1 MACLYCE
8 LCWLWSGVFLVLL
21 IIVIFQRAARA
32 SRDACWRRLHGSVA
46 CEVADGVVV
55 VIDAATYYSS
65 LDVLLEAKQSISIA
79 YTCTSAISN
88 DCYG

>member
-1 MACLYCE
+1 MMACLYCE
-8 LCWLWSGVFLVLL
+8 LCWLWSGVFL
-21 IIVIFQRAARA
+21 A